1 MPEEGTGYPRTGV
14 VRCLMPVGAELNW
27 GLLQEQEALLTTEAF
42 FQLLRDFI
50 WTVYRM
56 VSLSDLNVF
65 GCDHCITVP

>member
-1 MPEEGTGYPRTGV
+1 
-14 VRCLMPVGAELNW
+14 MPVGAELNW